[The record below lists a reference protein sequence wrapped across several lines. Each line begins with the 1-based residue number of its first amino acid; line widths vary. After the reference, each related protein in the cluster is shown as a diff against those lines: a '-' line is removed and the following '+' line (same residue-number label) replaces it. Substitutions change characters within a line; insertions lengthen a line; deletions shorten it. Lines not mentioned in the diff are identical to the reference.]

1 MNLFK
6 TGILLTAL
14 TLLLVFLG
22 RLLGGQ
28 QGMMMALIFA
38 LVMNLGAYWFSDKIV
53 LAMYRAKPLN
63 QSDAPELF
71 EILGELTRKIGM
83 PMPRVYLV
91 DHDSPNSFAT
101 GRGPTH
107 AAVAVTSG
115 ILTLLTRD
123 ELRAVLA
130 HEVGHVRN
138 RDVLTMSIA
147 ATIAGAIAMVA
158 NWARWGLMFGGRRD
172 DERRGGGG
180 LELVAFIL
188 LLILAPLAATL
199 IQLAISR
206 TREYGADESGARLC
220 GSPGGLI
227 NALRKLDE
235 FSRRIPLSGVNPA
248 TAHLCIVNPL
258 SGETLAALFSTH
270 PPIPKRIERLKH
282 IL

>member
-14 TLLLVFLG
+14 TLLLVFIG

-53 LAMYRAKPLN
+53 LAMYHAQPMAR
-63 QSDAPELF
+63 SDAPELF
-71 EILGELTRKIGM
+71 DIIGELTRKIGM
-83 PMPRVYLV
+83 PMPQVYLV
-91 DHDSPNSFAT
+91 PQESPNAFAT
-101 GRGPTH
+101 GRGPNH

-115 ILTLLTRD
+115 ILRLLTRE
-123 ELRAVLA
+123 ELRGVLA
-130 HEVGHVRN
+130 HELGHVRN
-138 RDVLTMSIA
+138 RDILTMSIA
-147 ATIAGAIAMVA
+147 ATIAGAIAMLA
-158 NWARWGLMFGGRRD
+158 SWARWGLMFGGRRD
-172 DERRGGGG
+172 EERRGGG
-180 LELVAFIL
+180 LELIAFLL

-206 TREYGADESGARLC
+206 TREYGADESGAHLA

-227 NALRKLDE
+227 SALRKLDDA
-235 FSRRIPLSGVNPA
+235 SRQIPLTGVNPA

-258 SGETLAALFSTH
+258 SGAAFAALFSTH
-270 PPIPKRIERLKH
+270 PPIPQRIERLRN
-282 IL
+282 LA